1 LIYTG
6 NGWFISLLPAS
17 SCKWIV
23 FYRSP
28 EFAMTA
34 PQVAQQVTP
43 QVRKMLEACLEAC
56 IKPCSRGKIQE
67 TPQLSDRENVRK
79 VYIRAALNAGWLAM
93 TIPGKPNSR
102 FQKYVITESG
112 KKAIKAIRKP
122 Q

>member
-1 LIYTG
+1 
-6 NGWFISLLPAS
+6 
-17 SCKWIV
+17 
-23 FYRSP
+23 
-28 EFAMTA
+28 MTA
-34 PQVAQQVTP
+34 QQVTPQVAQQVTP
-43 QVRKMLEACLEAC
+43 QVRKMLEAC